1 MDSPLPPSS
10 EPWPERVFVVT
21 GGRAGIGRAIAFHL
35 LGLGARVASWDLTPP
50 EGDGPDRLLEVVC
63 DVTSVGSVKEAMQ
76 STLDRFEGLDGVV
89 QSAGITRDGVLWK
102 MSDRDWQQVLHV
114 NLTGAFHVLREA
126 TPHLRARGGGAIV
139 NVTSINGFRGK
150 FGQSN
155 YAASKAG
162 LVALTKTAAR
172 ELGAFG
178 IRVNA
183 VAPGLVQTAMTAS
196 LPPAVVERAVEESAL
211 KRVSEPEDVANAVV
225 FLLSDGARQITGTT
239 LRVDAG
245 QCM

>member
-1 MDSPLPPSS
+1 MTDAATSF
-10 EPWPERVFVVT
+10 EGKAYVVT
-21 GGRAGIGRAIAFHL
+21 GGGAGIGRAIVERLLALGAHVAAWDVAPPEADTTTDEHL
-35 LGLGARVASWDLTPP
+35 LSRS
-50 EGDGPDRLLEVVC
+50 C
-63 DVTSVGSVKEAMQ
+63 DVTSPGSVRDAWHH
-76 STLDRFEGLDGVV
+76 TLQRFEAVHGVV
-89 QSAGITRDGVLWK
+89 QCAGITRDGVLWK
-102 MSDRDWQQVLHV
+102 LEDRDWQQVLDV
-114 NLTGAFHVLREA
+114 NLTGAFHVLREVV
-126 TPHLRARGGGAIV
+126 PHLREQGAGAIV

-196 LPPAVVERAVEESAL
+196 LPPAVVERALEESAL

-225 FLLSDGARQITGTT
+225 FLLSEDARQITGTT

>member
-1 MDSPLPPSS
+1 MNADLSS
-10 EPWPERVFVVT
+10 LQGKIFIVT
-21 GGRAGIGRAIAFHL
+21 GGRAGIGRAIVHRL
-35 LGLGARVASWDLTPP
+35 LRHGARVAAWDVAPE
-50 EGDGPDRLLEVVC
+50 EGDAPADLLELVC
-63 DVTSVGSVKEAMQ
+63 DVTSSGSVKEAMGQ
-76 STLDRFEGLDGVV
+76 TLEHFGALDGVV

-102 MSDRDWQQVLHV
+102 MADRDWTQVLEV

-126 TPHLRARGGGAIV
+126 TPHLRERGSGAIV

-183 VAPGLVQTAMTAS
+183 VAPGLVQTEMTAA
-196 LPPAVVERAVEESAL
+196 LPPAIVERAVEESAL
-211 KRVSEPEDVANAVV
+211 KRVSEPEDVAGAVV
-225 FLLSDGARQITGTT
+225 FLLSEDARQITGTT

>member
-1 MDSPLPPSS
+1 
-10 EPWPERVFVVT
+10 
-21 GGRAGIGRAIAFHL
+21 
-35 LGLGARVASWDLTPP
+35 VASWDLAPP
-50 EGDGPDRLLEVVC
+50 EGDAPQHLLEVVC
-63 DVTSVGSVKEAMQ
+63 DVTSVGSVKEAMRR
-76 STLDRFEGLDGVV
+76 TLDRFEGLDGVV

-102 MSDRDWQQVLHV
+102 MSDGDWEQVLEV

-183 VAPGLVQTAMTAS
+183 VAPGLVQTAMTAQ
-196 LPPAVVERAVEESAL
+196 LPPAVVERALEESAL
-211 KRVSEPEDVANAVV
+211 KRVTEPEDVAHAVL

>member
-1 MDSPLPPSS
+1 MTLDPNTF
-10 EPWPERVFVVT
+10 VGKAFVVT
-21 GGRAGIGRAIAFHL
+21 GGGAGIGRAI
-35 LGLGARVASWDLTPP
+35 V
-50 EGDGPDRLLEVVC
+50 ERLLERTC
-63 DVTSVGSVKEAMQ
+63 DVTSPGSVRDAWIH
-76 STLDRFEGLDGVV
+76 TLEEYETVHGVV

-102 MSDRDWQQVLHV
+102 MEDRDWQQVLDV
-114 NLTGAFHVLREA
+114 NLTGAFHVLREVV
-126 TPHLRARGGGAIV
+126 PHLRKLGSV

-183 VAPGLVQTAMTAS
+183 VAPGLVRTAMTAT

-225 FLLSDGARQITGTT
+225 FLLSEDARQITGTT

>member
-1 MDSPLPPSS
+1 MTLDPNTF
-10 EPWPERVFVVT
+10 VGKAFVVT
-21 GGRAGIGRAIAFHL
+21 GGGAGIGRAIVERL
-35 LGLGARVASWDLTPP
+35 LALGARVASWDVKAADAAPH
-50 EGDGPDRLLEVVC
+50 ERLLERTC
-63 DVTSVGSVKEAMQ
+63 DVTSPGSVRDAWIH
-76 STLDRFEGLDGVV
+76 TLEEYETVHGVV

-102 MSDRDWQQVLHV
+102 MEDRDWQQVLDV
-114 NLTGAFHVLREA
+114 NLTGAFHVLREVV
-126 TPHLRARGGGAIV
+126 PHLRKLGSGAIV

-183 VAPGLVQTAMTAS
+183 VAPGLVRTAMTAT

-225 FLLSDGARQITGTT
+225 FLLSEDARQITGTT